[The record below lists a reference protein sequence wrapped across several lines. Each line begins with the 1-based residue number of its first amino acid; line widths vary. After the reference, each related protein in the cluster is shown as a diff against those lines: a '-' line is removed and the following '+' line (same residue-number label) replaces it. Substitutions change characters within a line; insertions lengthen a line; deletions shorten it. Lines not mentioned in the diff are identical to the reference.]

1 MLDKLKHIVVVMMG
15 LPRGPAPGGATREP
29 VRSPAELGPM
39 CTSPSTS
46 SPLIRPRA
54 SSLAGSRVRLTV
66 TCTSKSASRRR
77 RRGDRLIIEPIC
89 QGRSALSAEACG
101 DLCQSIAIPRKGES
115 VPLIGDFAYDTQHD
129 HLEFHPVVTIEPL
142 NPGECARGP
151 R

>member
-1 MLDKLKHIVVVMMG
+1 MLDKLKRIVVVMMG

-29 VRSPAELGPM
+29 VRRPRSFGPM
-39 CTSPSTS
+39 CTGPRTS

-54 SSLAGSRVRLTV
+54 SSLAGSRVRVTV

-77 RRGDRLIIEPIC
+77 NGSSC
-89 QGRSALSAEACG
+89 
-101 DLCQSIAIPRKGES
+101 
-115 VPLIGDFAYDTQHD
+115 
-129 HLEFHPVVTIEPL
+129 HPVVKIEPL